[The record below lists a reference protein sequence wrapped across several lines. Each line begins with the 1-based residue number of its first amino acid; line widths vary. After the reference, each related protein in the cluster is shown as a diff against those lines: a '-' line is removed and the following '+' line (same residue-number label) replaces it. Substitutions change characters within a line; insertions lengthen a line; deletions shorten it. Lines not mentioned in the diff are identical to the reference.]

1 METRAVVQRR
11 TSSPVV
17 RESLRVLDDPRR
29 IGSLLSPLRRR
40 LLAELGREPDSAAG
54 LARRL
59 ALPRQK
65 LNYHLRQM
73 EAAGLVE
80 LQEERQRR
88 GCVERALRV
97 SARAFVIDPALLG
110 PLGADPAAIQDRF
123 SSSYQLATASRLAQE
138 LAELQ
143 RGAASAKKALPTITL
158 ETEVRFASAERRA
171 AFAEELADA
180 LTRIAARYQDTS
192 PGSRAFRIVLAGH
205 PALKRP
211 AAEDTAASPS
221 RERST

>member
-1 METRAVVQRR
+1 MDAVLVVQRR
-11 TSSPVV
+11 ATRPPT
-17 RESLRVLDDPRR
+17 REPLRVLDDARR
-29 IGSLLSPLRRR
+29 VGSLLSPLRRR
-40 LLAELGREPDSAAG
+40 LLGELGREPDSAAG

-59 ALPRQK
+59 ARPRQK

-88 GCVERALRV
+88 GCVERTLRV
-97 SARAFVIDPALLG
+97 SARTFVIDPALLG
-110 PLGADPAAIQDRF
+110 SLGADPATIQDRF
-123 SSSYQLATASRLAQE
+123 SSSYQLATATRLARE

-143 RGAASAKKALPTITL
+143 RGAASAKKTLPTITL

-180 LTRIAARYQDTS
+180 VAHLASRYQDAR

-205 PALKRP
+205 PVLKRA
-211 AAEDTAASPS
+211 AAEDATASPS
-221 RERST
+221 HERPS

>member
-1 METRAVVQRR
+1 MVQRGTAR
-11 TSSPVV
+11 PQAS
-17 RESLRVLDDPRR
+17 EHLHVLDDPRR
-29 IGSLLSPLRRR
+29 VGSLLSPLRRQ
-40 LLAELGREPDSAAG
+40 LLAELGHEPDSAAG

-59 ALPRQK
+59 GFPRQK

-73 EAAGLVE
+73 EDAGLVE
-80 LQEERQRR
+80 LLEERQRR
-88 GCVERALRV
+88 GCVERTLRV

-110 PLGADPAAIQDRF
+110 SLGADPSAIQDRF
-123 SSSYQLATASRLAQE
+123 SSSYQLATATRLARE

-171 AFAEELADA
+171 TFAEELADA
-180 LTRIAARYQDTS
+180 IARLAARYQDTT

-205 PALKRP
+205 PALKRA
-211 AAEDTAASPS
+211 AAEDATASPT
-221 RERST
+221 REKPS